1 MEMNLYLN
9 ASPPPQFPDN
19 LSMNN
24 NSHCKLHFWKLKV
37 ILRYFRRPL
46 LVFQD
51 QDAVPMGLW
60 NNWLIQRN
68 LPKCTQRHSWR
79 D

>member
-1 MEMNLYLN
+1 MKNGHKNGDEFI
-9 ASPPPQFPDN
+9 SKRFPPPQFPDN

-51 QDAVPMGLW
+51 QDAVPMGL
-60 NNWLIQRN
+60 
-68 LPKCTQRHSWR
+68 
-79 D
+79 